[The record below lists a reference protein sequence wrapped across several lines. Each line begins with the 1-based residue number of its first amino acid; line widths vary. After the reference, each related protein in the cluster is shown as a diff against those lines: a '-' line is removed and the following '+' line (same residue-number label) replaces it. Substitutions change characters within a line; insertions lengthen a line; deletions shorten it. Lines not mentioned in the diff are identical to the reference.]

1 MQSSVLEGD
10 RWGAGAPAAVA
21 EATRT
26 RGREGMTTFARRL
39 LEVRLVVV
47 LLVALA
53 VAAVCVAVWRADPA
67 PASASPS
74 PAGTVTLRLG
84 WSEGPLNLNPFI
96 GYSTSYEIW
105 LLNYDTLVGV
115 GADGLPS
122 KETGLAQDWETSP
135 DNKEWTFHIRPGVKW
150 QDGEPL
156 TARDVAFTFNYIID
170 NDMSIAV
177 YLKNVT
183 KAVAVDDTTL
193 KVYCDRPK
201 ANMLLTQV
209 YIYVLPEHI
218 WSKVSPK
225 AAANTYRNDPPIV
238 GSGPF
243 QCVEFKKDGYI
254 KMVRNPGYWGT
265 QPTLDEVIFQYYTN
279 SDTMVQ
285 DLKSG
290 AIDGAQ
296 VIPPEQFKR
305 LESEPGLKDIAYP
318 LYNWEYIDVNCYDS
332 PDSLG
337 NPVLKDARF
346 RVAMAWAIDR
356 AKCASLGWSGLAD
369 PGYGIYP
376 KKGWPATFDPYFQP
390 SPETTIGF
398 DLEKAKQLMDEAGY
412 KDSDGDGIRED
423 KEGKPIKLRLWARDI
438 SPESQVQG
446 KLIAGWLGDLG
457 LKIEYSVVD
466 EGALGDD
473 MWNFKGDTFAPDYDL
488 ALWDFMGYIDP
499 GDSAACFTTD
509 QIGNLNEM
517 CWSNK
522 RLRQALHAAVP
533 GDGRAEAHRA
543 PQADAADHVRR
554 AADDRH
560 RLPVRAPGGERRQ
573 VGRLAA
579 LRPGQ
584 RVEQL
589 PRPPEL
595 HRPQAQD
602 GAAPAQTGVSKTSQ
616 LIALALVLV
625 ATAVAIWLLVRR
637 HRAALRDEDE
647 G

>member
-1 MQSSVLEGD
+1 
-10 RWGAGAPAAVA
+10 
-21 EATRT
+21 
-26 RGREGMTTFARRL
+26 MTTFARRL
-39 LEVRLVVV
+39 HEVRPVVV

-53 VAAVCVAVWRADPA
+53 AAAVCVAVWRADPA

-122 KETGLAQDWETSP
+122 KETGLARDWETSP

-170 NDMSIAV
+170 NDMSVAV

-356 AKCASLGWSGLAD
+356 AKCAALGWSGLAD

-457 LKIEYSVVD
+457 LEIEYSVVD

-522 RLRQALHAAVP
+522 RYDRLCTQQYQEMDTQKRIELLKQMQQIMYDEQPMIVIDYPSVLQAVNVDKWEGWQPYVQGSVWNNFLDRQSYTDLKTKTAAV
-533 GDGRAEAHRA
+533 
-543 PQADAADHVRR
+543 
-554 AADDRH
+554 
-560 RLPVRAPGGERRQ
+560 
-573 VGRLAA
+573 
-579 LRPGQ
+579 
-584 RVEQL
+584 
-589 PRPPEL
+589 
-595 HRPQAQD
+595 
-602 GAAPAQTGVSKTSQ
+602 PAQTGVSKTSQ
-616 LIALALVLV
+616 LIALALVLA

>member
-1 MQSSVLEGD
+1 
-10 RWGAGAPAAVA
+10 
-21 EATRT
+21 
-26 RGREGMTTFARRL
+26 MTTLVRTMLRVRPLVML
-39 LEVRLVVV
+39 LIGLVV
-47 LLVALA
+47 ATCITATLA
-53 VAAVCVAVWRADPA
+53 AQAS
-67 PASASPS
+67 ASASPS
-74 PAGTVTLRLG
+74 PAGKVTLRLG
-84 WSEGPLNLNPFI
+84 WNEGPLNLNPFI
-96 GYSTSYEIW
+96 GYSTSFEVW
-105 LLNYDTLVGV
+105 LLNYDVLVGI

-156 TARDVAFTFNYIID
+156 TARDVAFTFNYTLE
-170 NDMSIAV
+170 NEMSTAV
-177 YLKNVT
+177 YLKNIIR
-183 KAVAVDDTTL
+183 AVAVDDTTL

-201 ANMLLTQV
+201 ANMLLTQAA
-209 YIYVLPEHI
+209 IFVLPEHI
-218 WSKVSPK
+218 WSKITPK

-254 KMVRNPGYWGT
+254 KMVRNPDYWGRR
-265 QPTLDEVIFQYYTN
+265 PTLDEVIFQYYTN
-279 SDTMVQ
+279 TDTMVQ
-285 DLKSG
+285 DLMSG

-305 LESEPGLKDIAYP
+305 LEGEPGLETIGYP
-318 LYNWEYIDVNCYDS
+318 LYNWEYIDINCYDS

-337 NPVLKDARF
+337 NPVLKDVRF

-398 DLEKAKQLMDEAGY
+398 DLEKAKQLMEEAGY
-412 KDSDGDGIRED
+412 TDTDGDGTRED
-423 KEGKPIKLRLWARDI
+423 KQGKPIELRLWARDI

-446 KLIAGWLGDLG
+446 KLIAAWLGDIG
-457 LKIEYSVVD
+457 LKIEYTVVD
-466 EGALGDD
+466 EGALGDSI
-473 MWNFKGDTFAPDYDL
+473 WNFKGDTYAPDYDL

-509 QIGNLNEM
+509 QIGNYNEM
-517 CWSNK
+517 NWSNK
-522 RLRQALHAAVP
+522 EYDRLCTQQYQEMDAQKRIELLKQMQQIMYDEQPMIVIDYPSVLQAVNVDRWEAWQPYVQGSVWNNFLDRQSYTDLKPKAA
-533 GDGRAEAHRA
+533 
-543 PQADAADHVRR
+543 AATTSK
-554 AADDRH
+554 
-560 RLPVRAPGGERRQ
+560 G
-573 VGRLAA
+573 
-579 LRPGQ
+579 
-584 RVEQL
+584 
-589 PRPPEL
+589 
-595 HRPQAQD
+595 
-602 GAAPAQTGVSKTSQ
+602 GVSKTSQ

-625 ATAVAIWLLVRR
+625 ATTVAVWLLVRR